1 MGRAFEFR
9 KARKFKRWGNMA
21 RVFTKLGKE
30 ITIAAKQG
38 GTEPENNPRLRVLMQ
53 TAKKENMP
61 KENVERAI
69 KKATSK
75 EQADIKEVVYEGY
88 GPNGIALL
96 IETATDNPTRTVAN
110 VRSYFNKFGG
120 SLGTSGCVDYMFEH
134 KCVFKVQ
141 NKEGLDLEEL
151 ELEMIDFGVS
161 EIFLDDEGLI
171 NIYGEFE
178 SFGSIQKYLEENGFE
193 ISSANF
199 DRIPTDTKEL
209 TAEQYAEI
217 EKLLSKLEEDED
229 VSNVYHTIANA
240 DDFA

>member
-1 MGRAFEFR
+1 MQNA
-9 KARKFKRWGNMA
+9 KA
-21 RVFTKLGKE
+21 
-30 ITIAAKQG
+30 
-38 GTEPENNPRLRVLMQ
+38 
-53 TAKKENMP
+53 ENMP